1 MKKLF
6 KSIPLV
12 MLALALAECGNE
24 EATNSDNTV
33 DTGDSKEETAQVVN
47 YVAAQEISGLDSVLI
62 SDTNTSSY
70 VGHIQEGLY
79 WEDEN
84 NEIEPAL
91 AEDLP
96 EISEDGLTYTIKM
109 RKDAQW
115 ENGDLNTADDF
126 VIAVWTLSF

>member
-6 KSIPLV
+6 ESILLV
-12 MLALALAECGNE
+12 MLDLALAACGNE

-33 DTGDSKEETAQVVN
+33 DTGDSNEETAQVVN

-79 WEDEN
+79 W
-84 NEIEPAL
+84 
-91 AEDLP
+91 
-96 EISEDGLTYTIKM
+96 
-109 RKDAQW
+109 
-115 ENGDLNTADDF
+115 
-126 VIAVWTLSF
+126 